1 MKKSLSNFFYLALAG
16 MICLSSCS
24 TDEETP
30 APTIKLVNPPSQTVV
45 SQATVSFSVEVSA
58 QEKIQ
63 QILITEKIGSNTETI
78 HLKTNDFISNTDD
91 LFVFNYLV
99 QAASGTIEL
108 NFSVT
113 DKQGKVS
120 ATSHTLTV
128 DEGETTLAFE
138 ETGAI
143 IANKIGTD
151 QSAWDLATNVRRA
164 GTSTEA
170 DLVNPS
176 TTNSPW
182 VKGWDGVRATTF
194 VKANSFMYATA
205 TLEAAE
211 ATFSAGTSIA
221 NVTNVAVG
229 DIYIA
234 KIKGGSN
241 YAVLKVTVAN
251 DDIVDSNAEKIEF
264 TYKKISENAGQ

>member
-1 MKKSLSNFFYLALAG
+1 MKKSLSNFFYLTLAG
-16 MICLSSCS
+16 IISLSSCS

-30 APTIKLVNPPSQTVV
+30 APTIRLVNPPAQTVT
-45 SQATVSFSVEVSA
+45 SQSTVSFSVEASA

-99 QAASGTIEL
+99 EAASGTIEL

-120 ATSHTLTV
+120 ATSHTFTV

-138 ETGAI
+138 KEGAI
-143 IANKIGTD
+143 IANKIGAD
-151 QSAWDLATNVRRA
+151 ESAWDLATNVRRA
-164 GTSTEA
+164 GTSTDA

-176 TTNSPW
+176 TLNNPW
-182 VKGWDGVRATTF
+182 IKGWDGVRSTTF
-194 VKANSFMYATA
+194 VKANTFVYATA

-211 ATFSAGTSIA
+211 AAFGAGTSTA
-221 NVTNVAVG
+221 SVTNVAVG

-251 DDIVDSNAEKIEF
+251 DDIADSNAEKIEF
-264 TYKKISENAGQ
+264 TYKKVSENAGQ